1 MATVIFYEKPGCINN
16 TRQKK
21 ILEKSGHKVISY
33 NLLKENWTA
42 ARLRLFFQGLPKND
56 WFNSSAPQIK
66 SGEIQPDRLD
76 SENTL
81 SQMIANPILIRRP
94 LMQVY
99 DQYMAGFD
107 IKTVKNWIGLDFTN
121 SDDDVETCT
130 QRSL

>member
-21 ILEKSGHKVISY
+21 ILQRSGHKVISC
-33 NLLKENWTA
+33 NLLRESWTTA
-42 ARLRLFFQGLPKND
+42 KLRLFFQGLPKAE

-66 SGEIQPDRLD
+66 SGEIDPERLNHIQALD
-76 SENTL
+76 
-81 SQMIANPILIRRP
+81 QMISNPILIRRP

-107 IKTVKNWIGLDFTN
+107 IKKVNNWIGLDIQ
-121 SDDDVETCT
+121 DADEDIEKC
-130 QRSL
+130 QRM